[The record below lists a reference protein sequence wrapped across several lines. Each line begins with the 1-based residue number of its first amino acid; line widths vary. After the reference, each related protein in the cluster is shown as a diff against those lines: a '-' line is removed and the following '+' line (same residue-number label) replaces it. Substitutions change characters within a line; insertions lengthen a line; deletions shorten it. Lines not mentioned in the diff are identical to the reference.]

1 MFLIISKTSGGLPLV
16 KLLPIVSLSPSFA
29 IMSIGD

>member
-1 MFLIISKTSGGLPLV
+1 MVLIISKTSGGFARV
-16 KLLPIVSLSPSFA
+16 KLLPIVSLPPSFA